1 MPQQQPDQP
10 RTATTNGPLIHG
22 VHTSVAAF
30 LGDAPGLPGKPAFV
44 RHPLEFLEAFS
55 LRGNAGSTGDAGDAP
70 SYVHDAVLG
79 HFRNGGGGAWVLG
92 TGRDTTGVGGERDR
106 DRDRV
111 AAYRTALARL
121 ERLPEISLI
130 VAPDL
135 WRVTEDAERVA
146 REIAAH
152 CGRTGHRVALL
163 HTREG
168 LAPADVRAR
177 PFGLAEPD
185 ARFVAVHYPWVTVT
199 EVGGHERVVP
209 PSGHV
214 SGMYCRADAEHGV
227 RTAPTGT
234 LVGVVRQERE
244 LTAHEEESV
253 SRFGVNCLRFV
264 RGRGVRALNAH
275 TLSTEGEWA
284 DVGVCRLV
292 NFTRASLERGA
303 PWAAFETNTARLRA
317 LILQAATTFLRGLW
331 RQGVLPGG
339 SADEAFEVVCDDT
352 NNTPEDVARGR
363 VNLDVALAAL
373 RPAAFVT
380 FRVRRDIGHRAAT

>member
-1 MPQQQPDQP
+1 MPQQQSDQP
-10 RTATTNGPLIHG
+10 RTETVTGPLIHG

-55 LRGNAGSTGDAGDAP
+55 LRPNVGNAGTAGDAP
-70 SYVHDAVLG
+70 SFVHDAVLG

-92 TGRDTTGVGGERDR
+92 TGPDATGVGGE
-106 DRDRV
+106 RDRV

-121 ERLPEISLI
+121 ERLPEISLV

-135 WRVTEDAERVA
+135 WRAAKDAELVA

-163 HTREG
+163 HTRQG

-214 SGMYCRADAEHGV
+214 SGMYCRTDTEHGV
-227 RTAPTGT
+227 RTPPTGT

-244 LTAHEEESV
+244 LTEDEEESV
-253 SRFGVNCLRFV
+253 SRFGVNCLRLV
-264 RGRGVRALNAH
+264 KGRGVRALSAH
-275 TLSTEGEWA
+275 TLSADAAWA

-303 PWAAFETNTARLRA
+303 PWAAFESNTARLRA
-317 LILQAATTFLRGLW
+317 LIQQAATTFLKGLW

-380 FRVRRDIGHRAAT
+380 FRVRRDIGHSAAI